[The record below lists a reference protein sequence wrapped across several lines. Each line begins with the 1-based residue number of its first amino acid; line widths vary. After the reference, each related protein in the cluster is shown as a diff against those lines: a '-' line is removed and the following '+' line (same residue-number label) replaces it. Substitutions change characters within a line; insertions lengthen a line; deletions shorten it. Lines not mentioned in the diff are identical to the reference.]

1 MPVSNVATDTTGVD
15 GAAIMTENYRGQE
28 GDVADRDEQL
38 ALASK
43 MGKDG
48 EQILSD
54 IRSGV
59 EGSNGYNWKA
69 SDQLDTQYLNTAL
82 KLENLPT
89 SSFANGDEAGKV
101 YGEAKKLAM
110 EGKGAELKELIE
122 ANGGNEQGLNGE
134 ELTQLWGAD
143 EHGDLHN
150 SGNRHNGGFG
160 ADMFA
165 ANHMTM
171 LSDDGSTGGY
181 NNTGDYPEWG
191 WFEAA
196 QRVEQ
201 ELGLGSTESA

>member
-1 MPVSNVATDTTGVD
+1 MGTPAVNFETDTPGV
-15 GAAIMTENYRGQE
+15 MSENHHGQE
-28 GDVADRDEQL
+28 GEVADKDEQVE
-38 ALASK
+38 LASK

-69 SDQLDTQYLNTAL
+69 DDQLDAQYLNTAL

-89 SSFANGDEAGKV
+89 SSFENGEEAGKV

-110 EGKGAELKELIE
+110 EGQGDELKALIE
-122 ANGGNEQGLNGE
+122 KNGGNQQGLSSD
-134 ELTQLWGAD
+134 ELVKLWGAD
-143 EHGDLHN
+143 EHAGLH
-150 SGNRHNGGFG
+150 SAGNRHAGGFG

-196 QRVEQ
+196 QKVEQ
-201 ELGLGSTESA
+201 QLGLGKASGDM